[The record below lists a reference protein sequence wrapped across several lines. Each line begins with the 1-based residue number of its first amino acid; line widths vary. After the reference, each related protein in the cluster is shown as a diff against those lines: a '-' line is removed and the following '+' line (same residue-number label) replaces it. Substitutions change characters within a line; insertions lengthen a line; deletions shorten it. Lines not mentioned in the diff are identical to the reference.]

1 MSLIQMS
8 ISAAVMIFVITAIRA
23 ISINRL
29 PKKTFLALWGLVLV
43 RLLVPFTWPSPF
55 SVYSLAKYTGAGQI
69 GGVPIANVLPVI
81 PVTTAP
87 AAVQNTAA
95 VVGLTPAGWIWGIGL
110 VVLYAVFCHSL
121 YQMPLRVHDFPAGG
135 KRIYD
140 PMAGRA

>member
-55 SVYSLAKYTGAGQI
+55 SVYSLAK
-69 GGVPIANVLPVI
+69 
-81 PVTTAP
+81 
-87 AAVQNTAA
+87 
-95 VVGLTPAGWIWGIGL
+95 
-110 VVLYAVFCHSL
+110 
-121 YQMPLRVHDFPAGG
+121 
-135 KRIYD
+135 
-140 PMAGRA
+140 

>member
-55 SVYSLAKYTGAGQI
+55 SVYSLAKYSGAGQI
-69 GGVPIANVLPVI
+69 GGKRAARYPGHRRAGCCTKYCRGRGADTRGLDLGHRTGVLH
-81 PVTTAP
+81 
-87 AAVQNTAA
+87 
-95 VVGLTPAGWIWGIGL
+95 
-110 VVLYAVFCHSL
+110 AVFCHSL

-135 KRIYD
+135 KRIYG
-140 PMAGRA
+140 PMAGRT

>member
-29 PKKTFLALWGLVLV
+29 PKKTFLALGACPGAAAGAVYLALAVQ
-43 RLLVPFTWPSPF
+43 RLLSGKVFGSRTDRRRSNRKRAARYPGHHRAGCCT
-55 SVYSLAKYTGAGQI
+55 KHCRGRGADTSGLDLGHRI
-69 GGVPIANVLPVI
+69 G
-81 PVTTAP
+81 
-87 AAVQNTAA
+87 
-95 VVGLTPAGWIWGIGL
+95 
-110 VVLYAVFCHSL
+110 VLYAVFCHSL

>member
-43 RLLVPFTWPSPF
+43 RLLVPFTWPSVQRLLPGKVF
-55 SVYSLAKYTGAGQI
+55 WSRTDRRRSNRKRAARYPGHRRAGCCTKYCRGRGADTRGLDLGHRTG
-69 GGVPIANVLPVI
+69 
-81 PVTTAP
+81 
-87 AAVQNTAA
+87 
-95 VVGLTPAGWIWGIGL
+95 
-110 VVLYAVFCHSL
+110 VLYAVFYHSL
-121 YQMPLRVHDFPAGG
+121 CQMPLRVHDFPAGG

>member
-55 SVYSLAKYTGAGQI
+55 SVYSLAKYTGAG
-69 GGVPIANVLPVI
+69 
-81 PVTTAP
+81 
-87 AAVQNTAA
+87 
-95 VVGLTPAGWIWGIGL
+95 
-110 VVLYAVFCHSL
+110 
-121 YQMPLRVHDFPAGG
+121 
-135 KRIYD
+135 
-140 PMAGRA
+140 